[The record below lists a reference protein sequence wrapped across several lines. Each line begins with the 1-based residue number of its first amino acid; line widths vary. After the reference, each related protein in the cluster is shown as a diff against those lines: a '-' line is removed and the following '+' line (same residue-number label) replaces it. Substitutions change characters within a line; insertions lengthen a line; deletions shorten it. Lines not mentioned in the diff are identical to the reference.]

1 MSFVMLTFVV
11 LRGPCALWSSLR
23 CGPRFAVVLAS
34 LWSSLRCGP
43 RFASDHPAVTNMKG
57 KTLEVTR
64 FLIGYADDL
73 MMKVISK
80 EEAAYAIEKLGCSL
94 ARAGLQINQYKTGAE
109 GCTHTGLR
117 FAKFH
122 KAAKSARDP
131 GGTYV

>member
-1 MSFVMLTFVV
+1 MLTFVV
-11 LRGPCALWSSLR
+11 LRGPCA
-23 CGPRFAVVLAS
+23 

-117 FAKFH
+117 FAK
-122 KAAKSARDP
+122 
-131 GGTYV
+131 

>member
-1 MSFVMLTFVV
+1 ML
-11 LRGPCALWSSLR
+11 A
-23 CGPRFAVVLAS
+23 
-34 LWSSLRCGP
+34 RCGP

-109 GCTHTGLR
+109 GCTHTGP
-117 FAKFH
+117 KGCPQ
-122 KAAKSARDP
+122 SC
-131 GGTYV
+131 